1 MKGLTLILLTLFCN
15 SCTSKTCF
23 EGICLPKNYSQTTRP
38 LLTETNNVTIDF
50 NIIRTL
56 DIDDIKCTF
65 ELYLYIN
72 LKWKDPRIES
82 TINITNSIAL
92 NSALT
97 DLLWKPDLFTLNQKL
112 YKEKTLLN
120 ERPPGSVW
128 MNNDKDLG
136 LIQSIYEAEGN
147 VQVRK
152 DFLTL
157 ISSL

>member
-38 LLTETNNVTIDF
+38 LLTETNNITIDF
-50 NIIRTL
+50 LIIKTL
-56 DIDDIKCTF
+56 DINDIKCTF

-97 DLLWKPDLFTLNQKL
+97 DLLWKPDLFISNQKL

-136 LIQSIYEAEGN
+136 LIQSIYEAEY
-147 VQVRK
+147 
-152 DFLTL
+152 
-157 ISSL
+157 

>member
-1 MKGLTLILLTLFCN
+1 MKGLTLILLTLFCS
-15 SCTSKTCF
+15 SCTSKICF

-97 DLLWKPDLFTLNQKL
+97 DLLWKPDLFTSHQKL

-120 ERPPGSVW
+120 TRPPGSVW
-128 MNNDKDLG
+128 MNHDKDLG
-136 LIQSIYEAEGN
+136 LMI
-147 VQVRK
+147 
-152 DFLTL
+152 F
-157 ISSL
+157 